1 MFRLHFFLLTCCL
14 LVHLRAESESQVLLR
29 YEVFRVPK
37 VAAEAIEKPEITDAK
52 LYGTLQQS
60 VEAGSAIPDKM
71 ILLLSV
77 LGQESTVR
85 QVLEFPNQERADS
98 YGAKPLGEQ
107 LTLFREVSDEEN
119 VFDLNIV
126 GTATRLGPVAKDKPT
141 FPMAKVAKI
150 FPTAPEQIK
159 FLGRLEHEQ
168 AAPDQANTVALAFVI
183 ATIQKFPTSNATP
196 PENRQFR
203 CQYEVVS
210 LPQATALKLVQT
222 TPDHAKLYAKI
233 NELIHTKVATLETL
247 QMMQAREGQ
256 KCKVEHIDELPYVKI
271 FDPAQ
276 TVPHLNITDP
286 VLREQL
292 LKPNLAKKT
301 LPPPNAGSSLTI
313 PPIGTTMEFRNLG
326 DALEIEASVYGDGSV
341 RVTLNAEKV
350 RLFSMERFADVVQP
364 SFGLQK
370 LSTTVRLQP
379 NIPTLIG
386 TMNRP
391 QETGVPK
398 EVAESRVWL
407 AFLTLR
413 G

>member
-1 MFRLHFFLLTCCL
+1 MLRLHFFLLTCCL

-37 VAAEAIEKPEITDAK
+37 AAAEAMQKPQVTDAN

-60 VEAGSAIPDKM
+60 VEAGAAIPDKM
-71 ILLLSV
+71 ILLRSV

-85 QVLEFPNQERADS
+85 QVLEYPNQERVGS
-98 YGAKPLGEQ
+98 YGANPLGEE

-126 GTATRLGPVAKDKPT
+126 GTATRLGPVVKDKPT
-141 FPMAKVAKI
+141 FPMAKVSKI
-150 FPTAPEQIK
+150 FLAAPEQIK

-168 AAPDQANTVALAFVI
+168 GVPDQANTVALAFVT
-183 ATIQKFPTSNATP
+183 ATIQKFPTSKATET
-196 PENRQFR
+196 ENRRFR

-222 TPDHAKLYAKI
+222 THDHAKLYAKI
-233 NELIHTKVATLETL
+233 NELIRTKAAALETL
-247 QMMQAREGQ
+247 QMVQAKEGQ
-256 KCKVEHIDELPYVKI
+256 KCKVEHIDEFPYVKD
-271 FDPAQ
+271 FDPVQ

-313 PPIGTTMEFRNLG
+313 PPVATSIQFRNLG
-326 DALEIEASVYGDGSV
+326 DALEIEASVYGDGSL

-350 RLFSMERFADVVQP
+350 RLFSMERFDDVVQP

-379 NIPTLIG
+379 NTPTLIG